1 MNIGLPD
8 GKRRSK
14 WFIAVCAAVPLTLLI
29 TLFVTY
35 FFILKNV
42 GENYLQMVMK

>member
-1 MNIGLPD
+1 
-8 GKRRSK
+8 
-14 WFIAVCAAVPLTLLI
+14 LI

>member
-1 MNIGLPD
+1 MNIGLSD
-8 GKRRSK
+8 GKRRGK
-14 WFIAVCAAVPLTLLI
+14 WSVAVCAAAPLTLLI